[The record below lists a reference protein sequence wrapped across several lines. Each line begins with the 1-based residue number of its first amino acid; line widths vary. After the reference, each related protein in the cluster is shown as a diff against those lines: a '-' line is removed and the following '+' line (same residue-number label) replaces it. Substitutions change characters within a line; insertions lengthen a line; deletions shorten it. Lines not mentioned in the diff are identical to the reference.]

1 MMALDTNVLVRLLLR
16 DDAAQARA
24 AEQFVASCQVN
35 DESCLIS
42 QIVVV
47 EAVWVLETA
56 YGYSRDQIAKMI
68 EYILLADALSVEEAH
83 QVWAALRDFRAS
95 RADFADCLIGRTNQA
110 LGSERT
116 VTFDRIAARLET
128 FQAL

>member
-1 MMALDTNVLVRLLLR
+1 MMALDTNVLLRLLLR

-24 AEQFVASCQVN
+24 AEQFVESCRVN
-35 DESCLIS
+35 DELCLVS
-42 QIVVV
+42 QIVMV
-47 EAVWVLETA
+47 EAAWVLESA
-56 YGYSRDQIAKMI
+56 YGYPRNQIAEMI

-83 QVWAALRDFRAS
+83 HVWAALRDYRAS
-95 RADFADCLIGRTNQA
+95 RADFADCLIGRANQA

>member
-1 MMALDTNVLVRLLLR
+1 MLLR
-16 DDAAQARA
+16 DDAAQARV
-24 AEQFVASCQVN
+24 AEQFVESCRVN
-35 DESCLIS
+35 DEPCLVS

-47 EAVWVLETA
+47 EAVWVLEDA
-56 YGYSRDQIAKMI
+56 YGYSRHQIAEMV
-68 EYILLADALSVEEAH
+68 EYILLADALAVEKAH
-83 QVWAALRDFRAS
+83 HVWAALRDYRVS
-95 RADFADCLIGRTNQA
+95 RANFADCLIGRANQA